1 MSRSFHAL
9 FLEAVKS
16 VVRDKTALFF
26 TFLLPLMFLVIF
38 GLLLD
43 NSSSRTNVAVTGD
56 GPVVAALTSPQTKDA
71 IKVTR
76 VASAEEGRKK
86 VTDGDVVASV
96 SEAGGT
102 VHVDYAA
109 SDQTQA
115 AQALGTVDGVIA
127 QANLRAAGVTTPEFR
142 MDAKQVEDD
151 SLGLIE
157 FFVPGLLGY
166 GISVGAVFG
175 LAIALVQWRRSGLL
189 RRLQLTPIATRDI
202 ALARI
207 ALHLVIALAQTVAFL
222 LIGRFM
228 FDVHLTGSWW
238 MCIPLVLC
246 GTLAFLA
253 LGFLVASFAKTQ
265 EAASAIANVV
275 TLPMA
280 FLGGSF
286 FPVEMAPSWVQAISK
301 ALPLTYLTDGLKDV
315 LVRGHGPGSAV
326 MPMLVLLGTALVAGA
341 VALRVFRWE

>member
-1 MSRSFHAL
+1 MSRSLRAL
-9 FLEAVKS
+9 FVEAIKS
-16 VVRDKTALFF
+16 TIRDKMALFF
-26 TFLLPLMFLVIF
+26 TFLLPLMFLLIF
-38 GLLLD
+38 GLIMD
-43 NSSSRTNVAVTGD
+43 NSSSRTNVAVVGD
-56 GPVVAALTSPQTKDA
+56 GPVARVLEGPELKDA
-71 IKVTR
+71 LKITR
-76 VASAEEGRKK
+76 VGSVEEGRKK
-86 VTDGDVVASV
+86 VTDGDVVASI

-115 AQALGTVDGVIA
+115 AQALGTVNGVIA
-127 QANLRAAGVTTPEFR
+127 QANLRAAGVTTPQFR
-142 MDAKQVEDD
+142 MDARQVEDD
-151 SLGLIE
+151 SLGIIE

-222 LIGRFM
+222 LVGKYM

-238 MCIPLVLC
+238 MCVPLVLC

-253 LGFLVASFAKTQ
+253 LGFLVASFSRTQ

-280 FLGGSF
+280 FLGGAF

-315 LVRGHGPGSAV
+315 MVRGHGPGAAV
-326 MPMLVLLGTALVAGA
+326 VPMLVLLGTALVAGG